1 MSILS
6 LAGADFF
13 VIVALCLIVYLARR
27 NVFINDSK
35 NTMFVHL
42 AVTTIALMLLE
53 MLTLVYQHLGDPR
66 FILPYYW
73 ANMLGFALSPLL
85 PFLILVFNADRKSRL
100 VQRFLLAVPLL
111 VNAAASFFSFK
122 TGWIFYIDAQGQYFR
137 GDLFLLPTAAAFF
150 YYCLAGMQMLS
161 LKEYDRKEKRLI
173 FTIFLLPALATM
185 LQIIFKEL
193 LLIWGCVGISLML
206 FYIFM
211 LLTQFKY
218 DPVTGI
224 RNRSEFEKEM
234 MNHQKLDRVLLL
246 VFDFNNLK
254 VINDQYGHK
263 AGDEALLLASRIIQ
277 RALSRIGKV
286 YRIGGDEFCAI
297 CNDVPME
304 KVNALFA
311 KIDAALDR
319 AVLSTPVKVKLAHGC
334 AYYTKGKDKNLRA
347 TFARAD
353 QAMYA
358 HKMQSKITSFNR

>member
-100 VQRFLLAVPLL
+100 VQRFLLSIPLL
-111 VNAAASFFSFK
+111 VNAGASFFSLR
-122 TGWIFYIDAQGQYFR
+122 TGWIFNINAQGQYFR

-161 LKEYDRKEKRLI
+161 QKEYDRKEKRLI
-173 FTIFLLPALATM
+173 FAIFLLPALATM

-206 FYIFM
+206 FYIFL

-334 AYYTKGKDKNLRA
+334 AYYTKGKDESLRA